1 MAGSEIA
8 PEKDILRDLRSGMTD
23 EELMHEYRLTARG
36 LGSLLRGLVDAKAI
50 TVSEL
55 LQRSTVPEEVPE
67 LLAEFRV
74 LPRNHVGFPLP
85 IYEAQHPELRGV
97 VCDITVDGVGTRGL
111 NAKLDEIKTFVIPAD
126 EFLQISPIVFQG
138 LCCWSDES
146 KEEGENTAG
155 FRVVE
160 ILKGSVR
167 ELQKLI
173 QALSVA
179 DANGCPEG
187 G

>member
-1 MAGSEIA
+1 MAGSETA

-23 EELMHEYRLTARG
+23 EELMQEYRLTARG
-36 LGSLLRGLVDAKAI
+36 LGSLLRDLVDAKAI
-50 TVSEL
+50 SVSEL
-55 LQRSTVPEEVPE
+55 LRRSTVPEDVPE

-126 EFLQISPIVFQG
+126 EFFQIGPIVFQG
-138 LCCWSDES
+138 LCCWT
-146 KEEGENTAG
+146 EEGADEGGNTAG

-160 ILKGSVR
+160 ILKGSMR

-173 QALSVA
+173 QALSVT
-179 DANGCPEG
+179 DANG
-187 G
+187 